1 MKLETALALFI
12 WGNSH
17 SYGNAFAASPS
28 TPIAFRADSS
38 MPSVTF
44 VSKRISRGGATDLP
58 TTTALSATV
67 NSVDVCPETV
77 SKFISSDN
85 WSLLSARGKQAL
97 TNLITGDEDVG
108 AQEHVYKDWPEAG
121 TDDEGKIKL
130 TEQVSCMQKRY
141 AYCMSLCTS

>member
-1 MKLETALALFI
+1 MKLQTALALFI

-38 MPSVTF
+38 LPSFTF
-44 VSKRISRGGATDLP
+44 VSKSISRGGATDLP
-58 TTTALSATV
+58 TTITTTTALSATV
-67 NSVDVCPETV
+67 DSVDVCPETV

-97 TNLITGDEDVG
+97 TNLITGDEGVG

-130 TEQVSCMQKRY
+130 TEQVSCLQKI
-141 AYCMSLCTS
+141 